1 MISMNKQLAIALT
14 IVGIITLL
22 ILFMVLGGIGIFY
35 TVV

>member
-1 MISMNKQLAIALT
+1 MNKQLAIALT
-14 IVGIITLL
+14 IVGIIILL

>member
-1 MISMNKQLAIALT
+1 MNKQLAIALT
-14 IVGIITLL
+14 IVGIINLL